1 MKCLDFLDD
10 AAALEDALAESYGLL
25 AGLTAD
31 PGVSEKL
38 NRLRR
43 EEENHARIIR
53 TGKNYVRR
61 APDLFGEAIISGAEL
76 QAGLASCREVTAD
89 IRSAWLPFREG
100 LVRLAGLED
109 QFEKIHLDSALE
121 VKDENLGRLFRR
133 MARDDREHR
142 VVLEE
147 ILQRPV

>member
-1 MKCLDFLDD
+1 MI
-10 AAALEDALAESYGLL
+10 
-25 AGLTAD
+25 
-31 PGVSEKL
+31 P
-38 NRLRR
+38 
-43 EEENHARIIR
+43 
-53 TGKNYVRR
+53 
-61 APDLFGEAIISGAEL
+61 
-76 QAGLASCREVTAD
+76 
-89 IRSAWLPFREG
+89 
-100 LVRLAGLED
+100 LAGLED